1 MAKNTFIPCVG
12 FFLLT
17 SLFLPTLGQS
27 FQGEVYWVY
36 QKDDTD
42 YRLKLEKA
50 AQKGIQISNAQKHLT
65 FRVQLNAR
73 EWEMLR
79 QGDVRFPLHIEWY
92 RYNRAK
98 LSVFE
103 VQTLEEKQTEKIKLE
118 EKLYYRLSSTQVNI
132 LSGTWVVKV
141 SDAKG
146 QSISFNGQTEF
157 DVIVL

>member
-1 MAKNTFIPCVG
+1 MANNTLINCFG
-12 FFLLT
+12 LFLLT
-17 SLFLPTLGQS
+17 SLFAPILGQS

-50 AQKGIQISNAQKHLT
+50 SQKGIQILNQQKSLT
-65 FRVQLNAR
+65 FRVQFNAK

-79 QGDVRFPLHIEWY
+79 QGGIAFPLHIEWY

-103 VQTLEEKQTEKIKLE
+103 VQTLEEKHTEKVKLE
-118 EKLYYRLSSTQVNI
+118 EKMYYRLSSTQVNI
-132 LSGTWVVKV
+132 LSGTWLVKV

-146 QSISFNGQTEF
+146 QVLSFNGQKEF